1 MRHLVRLWILSCIV
15 GLTMLFSSSPVGAE
29 NPGDLQA
36 DLADDG
42 VYIAPAR
49 AADAD
54 PDAVLPVIERAQAE
68 GITMQVVWPSDPQPN
83 TGAFARRVQELNQVD
98 VVLVFGPESELGSFV
113 SEDFDDGAVRAI
125 NAARQANGPG
135 PQAEACLPGLL
146 EEPTRERPA
155 IINTLVS
162 WIVILIVVLV
172 AAAVGEQM
180 IRQYRRSRQRRLL
193 EQETDLP
200 AEQPAV
206 PD

>member
-1 MRHLVRLWILSCIV
+1 MRHLVRLSILPCIV
-15 GLTMLFSSSPVGAE
+15 GLTMLFSSSPARAE
-29 NPGDLQA
+29 NPSDLQA

-98 VVLVFGPESELGSFV
+98 VVLVFGPDDELGSFV
-113 SEDFDDGAVRAI
+113 AEDFDDGAVRAI
-125 NAARQANGPG
+125 NAARQASGPG
-135 PQAEACLPGLL
+135 PQAEAFLTGLL

-162 WIVILIVVLV
+162 WIVILLVVLV

-193 EQETDLP
+193 GQQTEQS
-200 AEQPAV
+200 AERTVA